1 MPKRKDLNQEKLL
14 FLNSNHQKKNKMLK
28 FQQKLIERKK
38 MGSERSLSL
47 FNGFTDFFSN
57 DYLGLGTNAEFQ
69 NVKPSGSGGSRL
81 ISGNSLEAEN
91 TEKWI
96 AEFFHAEDALIFN
109 SGYDAN
115 LGFFSSVPQ
124 RGDFI
129 LYDDLIHASIRDGIR
144 LSNAKS
150 FSFKHNDIEDLKQ
163 KLDRIEGTVFVA
175 VESLYSMDGDIAPL
189 LEISEICQNASALLI
204 VDEAHACGIFGE
216 QGKGICH
223 QNAILD
229 HVFARIITFGKA
241 YGTHGA
247 AVLGSTELKNYLVNF
262 ARSFIYTTALPPYQ
276 YEHIQTQIAKSI
288 DDKNRLKLKENIRL
302 FRNLVSS
309 KISLSDPNSPIQILL
324 TPGIENAQKLAIA
337 IQREKIAVK
346 AIFSPTVPEGKER
359 LRICLH
365 AVNTNEE
372 IKKLCEL
379 ILLKSY

>member
-1 MPKRKDLNQEKLL
+1 
-14 FLNSNHQKKNKMLK
+14 MLK

-57 DYLGLGTNAEFQ
+57 DYLGLGNTTKIQ
-69 NVKPSGSGGSRL
+69 NIKPSGSGGSRL
-81 ISGNSLEAEN
+81 ISGNSQEAEN

-96 AEFFHAEDALIFN
+96 AEFFQTEDALIFN

-115 LGFFSSVPQ
+115 IGFFSSVPQ

-189 LEISEICQNASALLI
+189 IEIAGICQSKNALLI

-223 QNAILD
+223 QVGILD
-229 HVFARIITFGKA
+229 HFFARIITFGKA

-247 AVLGSTELKNYLVNF
+247 AVLGSSELKNYLVNF

-276 YEHIQTQIAKSI
+276 YQHIQTQITKSI
-288 DDKNRLKLKENIRL
+288 DNENRSKLNENIRF
-302 FRNLVSS
+302 FRNLLGNKLSVSD
-309 KISLSDPNSPIQILL
+309 KNSPIQILL
-324 TPGIENAQKLAIA
+324 TPGIENAQKLANALQI
-337 IQREKIAVK
+337 EKIAVK
-346 AIFSPTVPEGKER
+346 AILSPTVPEGQER

-365 AVNTNEE
+365 AFNTNEE

>member
-1 MPKRKDLNQEKLL
+1 
-14 FLNSNHQKKNKMLK
+14 MLK

>member
-1 MPKRKDLNQEKLL
+1 
-14 FLNSNHQKKNKMLK
+14 MLK

-57 DYLGLGTNAEFQ
+57 DYLGFALHTEFQ
-69 NVKPSGSGGSRL
+69 HFKPAGSTGSRL
-81 ISGNSLEAEN
+81 ISGNSEEAQK

-96 AEFFHAEDALIFN
+96 ADFFQAEDALIFN

-144 LSNAKS
+144 LSNAKA
-150 FSFKHNDIEDLKQ
+150 FSFKHNDLADLKQ
-163 KLDRIEGTVFVA
+163 KIERIEGTVFVA
-175 VESLYSMDGDIAPL
+175 VESLYSMDGDIASL
-189 LEISEICQNASALLI
+189 SEISEICQNSNALLI

-223 QNAILD
+223 QNAILK

-247 AVLGSTELKNYLVNF
+247 AILGSTELKNYLVNF

-276 YEHIQTQIAKSI
+276 YLHIQTQIEKSI
-288 DDKNRLKLKENIRL
+288 DDENRLKLKENIRY
-302 FRNLVSS
+302 FRNLISD
-309 KISLSDPNSPIQILL
+309 KISLSDENSPIQILL
-324 TPGIENAQKLAIA
+324 IPGIENAQNLAET
-337 IQREKIAVK
+337 IQNEKIAVK
-346 AIFSPTVPEGKER
+346 AILSPTVPEGQER

-365 AVNTNEE
+365 AFNSKHE
-372 IKKLCEL
+372 IERLSEL
-379 ILLKSY
+379 ILQHQS

>member
-1 MPKRKDLNQEKLL
+1 
-14 FLNSNHQKKNKMLK
+14 MLK

-57 DYLGLGTNAEFQ
+57 DYLGLALRTEFQ
-69 NVKPSGSGGSRL
+69 DFKPAGSTGSRL
-81 ISGNSLEAEN
+81 ISGNSEEAQK

-96 AEFFHAEDALIFN
+96 ADFFQAEDALIFN

-150 FSFKHNDIEDLKQ
+150 FSFKHNDIADLKQ
-163 KLDRIEGTVFVA
+163 KIERIDGTVFVA

-189 LEISEICQNASALLI
+189 SEISEICQNANALLI

-216 QGKGICH
+216 QGKGICY
-223 QNAILD
+223 QNAILEN
-229 HVFARIITFGKA
+229 VFARIITFGKA

-247 AVLGSTELKNYLVNF
+247 AILGSTELKNYLVNF

-276 YEHIQTQIAKSI
+276 YLHIQTQIEKSI
-288 DDKNRLKLKENIRL
+288 GAENRLKLKENIRY
-302 FRNLVSS
+302 FRNLISD
-309 KISLSDPNSPIQILL
+309 KISLSDENSPIQILL
-324 TPGIENAQKLAIA
+324 IPGIENAQNLAEK
-337 IQREKIAVK
+337 IQYEKIAVK
-346 AIFSPTVPEGKER
+346 AILSPTVPEGQER

-365 AVNTNEE
+365 AFNTKEE
-372 IKKLCEL
+372 IELLCKL
-379 ILLKSY
+379 ILQHQS

>member
-1 MPKRKDLNQEKLL
+1 
-14 FLNSNHQKKNKMLK
+14 MLK

-69 NVKPSGSGGSRL
+69 NVKTSGSGGSRL
-81 ISGNSLEAEN
+81 ISGNSQEAEN
-91 TEKWI
+91 TEKWM
-96 AEFFHAEDALIFN
+96 ADFFQAEDALIFN

-115 LGFFSSVPQ
+115 IGFFSSVPQ

-150 FSFKHNDIEDLKQ
+150 FSFKHNDIKDLKQ
-163 KLDRIEGTVFVA
+163 KLDRSEGTVFVA

-189 LEISEICQNASALLI
+189 LEISEICQNANALLI

-288 DDKNRLKLKENIRL
+288 DDENRLKLKENIRL
-302 FRNLVSS
+302 FRNLLAS
-309 KISLSDPNSPIQILL
+309 KTSLSDENSPIQILL
-324 TPGIENAQKLAIA
+324 TPGIENAQRVANA
-337 IQREKIAVK
+337 IQLEKIAVK
-346 AIFSPTVPEGKER
+346 AIFSPTVPEGQER

-365 AVNTNEE
+365 AFNTNEE
-372 IKKLCEL
+372 IEKLCGL